1 MKPETKTLMAMNKYI
16 VIKKLLNE
24 MDSIK
29 GNPSLRILFID
40 YIEKISIQYGSVATL
55 ISFRDFIRN
64 DLSTSSREQI
74 STAVLAVSYREK
86 NLWVIE
92 KLLNHVV

>member
-40 YIEKISIQYGSVATL
+40 YIEKLSIQYGSVATL